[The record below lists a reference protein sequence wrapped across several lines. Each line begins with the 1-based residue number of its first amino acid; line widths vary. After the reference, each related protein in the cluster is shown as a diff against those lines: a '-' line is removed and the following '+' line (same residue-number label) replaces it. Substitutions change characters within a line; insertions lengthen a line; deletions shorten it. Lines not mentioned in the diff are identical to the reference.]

1 MSQRPPKPRKT
12 PKQHP
17 GLEKPRRGLD
27 PAEDDL
33 DGALDDLTEREAPA
47 VPIGDRYLDMK
58 QARAELNRLG
68 IHVSDRKMRE
78 IVRERRLPFF
88 KSVDSRLRIG
98 RRILHRCIE
107 ERQEAASREF
117 EQANGANQPNQGE
130 T

>member
-1 MSQRPPKPRKT
+1 MENPEPDAHTVAKIK
-12 PKQHP
+12 
-17 GLEKPRRGLD
+17 
-27 PAEDDL
+27 
-33 DGALDDLTEREAPA
+33 ALDEARAAIEKEDECGEPAAPA
-47 VPIGDRYLDMK
+47 VPIGDQYLDMK
-58 QARAELNRLG
+58 QARAELHRLG
-68 IHVSDRKMRE
+68 IYVTDRKMRE

-117 EQANGANQPNQGE
+117 ERPAAQSKPNQGE